1 MKLGFVSAIIPELN
15 LEEVFETA
23 QRIGYECVEVMCWPV
38 GKADRRYAGV
48 THIDVNSLDSIGIAN
63 IRSLIERTGVSISG
77 LGYYP
82 NALSPDAEDAET
94 AVSQIYRV
102 IDACELLDIS
112 VMNTFIGRDW
122 TQSVENNWPRFLET
136 WKPIVEHAE
145 NKGVLI
151 GIENCPM
158 IFTEDEWPGG
168 KNLAHSP
175 AIWRRM
181 FEDLGSPSIGL
192 NYDPSHPVWLQMDH
206 LAPMH
211 EFSDRI
217 FHLHAKDLSIDQ
229 EKLDQVGIM
238 ATPLEYHSP
247 KLPGTGDIDWK
258 SFMDVVRDVGYDG
271 AICVEVED
279 RDYEDSLESRLV
291 ALEKSYAHLR
301 PFVSPSTSK
310 K

>member
-48 THIDVNSLDSIGIAN
+48 THIDVNSLDSIAIAN

-94 AVSQIYRV
+94 ARTQIYRV
-102 IDACELLDIS
+102 IDACELLEIS

-122 TQSVENNWPRFLET
+122 TQTVENNWPRFLEI

-151 GIENCPM
+151 VIENCPM
-158 IFTEDEWPGG
+158 IFT
-168 KNLAHSP
+168 
-175 AIWRRM
+175 
-181 FEDLGSPSIGL
+181 
-192 NYDPSHPVWLQMDH
+192 
-206 LAPMH
+206 
-211 EFSDRI
+211 
-217 FHLHAKDLSIDQ
+217 
-229 EKLDQVGIM
+229 
-238 ATPLEYHSP
+238 
-247 KLPGTGDIDWK
+247 
-258 SFMDVVRDVGYDG
+258 
-271 AICVEVED
+271 
-279 RDYEDSLESRLV
+279 
-291 ALEKSYAHLR
+291 
-301 PFVSPSTSK
+301 
-310 K
+310 

>member
-1 MKLGFVSAIIPELN
+1 MQLGFVSAILPELS
-15 LEEVFETA
+15 LEEVFGTA

-48 THIDVNSLDSIGIAN
+48 THIDVNSLDAAGIET
-63 IRSLIERTGVSISG
+63 IHSLVERTGVAISG

-82 NALSPDAEDAET
+82 NALSPNAVDAEN
-94 AVSQIYRV
+94 AVRQIYNV
-102 IDACELLDIS
+102 IDACAVLEIN

-122 TQSVENNWPRFLET
+122 TQSVENNWLRFLET
-136 WKPIVEHAE
+136 WKPIVRHAE
-145 NKGVLI
+145 EKGILI
-151 GIENCPM
+151 AIENCPM

-181 FEDLGSPSIGL
+181 FEELGSPSIGL

-206 LAPMH
+206 LAPL
-211 EFSDRI
+211 EQFTERI
-217 FHLHAKDLSIDQ
+217 FHLHAKDLAIDQ
-229 EKLDQVGIM
+229 DKLNQVGIM
-238 ATPLEYHSP
+238 APPLEYHSP
-247 KLPGTGDIDWK
+247 KLPGSGDIDWK
-258 SFMDVVRDVGYDG
+258 QFLGVVRDVGYDG

-279 RDYEDSLESRLV
+279 REYEDSLESRLV

-301 PFVSPSTSK
+301 PLVSP
-310 K
+310 

>member
-1 MKLGFVSAIIPELN
+1 MLLPELT

-48 THIDVNSLDSIGIAN
+48 THIDVNSLDSIAIAN

-94 AVSQIYRV
+94 ARTQIYRV
-102 IDACELLDIS
+102 IDACELLEIS

-122 TQSVENNWPRFLET
+122 TQTVENNWPRFLEI

-181 FEDLGSPSIGL
+181 FEDLGSQSIGL

-206 LAPMH
+206 LAPMR

-229 EKLDQVGIM
+229 EKLNQVGIM

-247 KLPGTGDIDWK
+247 KLPGSGDIDWK

-301 PFVSPSTSK
+301 PFMSP
-310 K
+310 

>member
-1 MKLGFVSAIIPELN
+1 MQLGFVSAILPELS
-15 LEEVFETA
+15 LEEVFGTA

-48 THIDVNSLDSIGIAN
+48 THIDVNSLDAAGIET
-63 IRSLIERTGVSISG
+63 IHSLVERTGVAISG

-82 NALSPDAEDAET
+82 NALSPNAVDAEN
-94 AVSQIYRV
+94 AVRQIYNV
-102 IDACELLDIS
+102 IDACAVLEIN

-122 TQSVENNWPRFLET
+122 TQSVANNWLRFLET
-136 WKPIVEHAE
+136 WKPIVRHAE
-145 NKGVLI
+145 EKGILI
-151 GIENCPM
+151 AIENCPM

-181 FEDLGSPSIGL
+181 FEELGSPSIGL

-206 LAPMH
+206 LAPL
-211 EFSDRI
+211 EQFTERI
-217 FHLHAKDLSIDQ
+217 FHLHAKDLAIDQ
-229 EKLDQVGIM
+229 DKLNQVGIM
-238 ATPLEYHSP
+238 APPLEYHSP
-247 KLPGTGDIDWK
+247 KLPGSGDIDWK
-258 SFMDVVRDVGYDG
+258 QFLGVVRDVGYDG

-279 RDYEDSLESRLV
+279 REYEDSLESRLV

-301 PFVSPSTSK
+301 PLVSP
-310 K
+310 